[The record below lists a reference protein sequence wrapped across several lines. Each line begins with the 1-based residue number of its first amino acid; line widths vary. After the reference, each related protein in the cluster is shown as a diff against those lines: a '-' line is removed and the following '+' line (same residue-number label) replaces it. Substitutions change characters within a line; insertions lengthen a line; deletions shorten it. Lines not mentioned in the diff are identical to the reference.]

1 FHLKP
6 WMIKYL
12 YSNKI
17 KLTRIMSEDY
27 SLMELRESLQR
38 SFNELMLVLKAFGTP
53 NRLKILII
61 LLEGPK
67 TFQELIDSVEIKRTA
82 LSNHLVSLKDAFLVD
97 KIHHG
102 YYRITQKGLEFL
114 YAINNA
120 YQESQTSDALDK
132 EAEQRKQ
139 LLDTFLRRRED

>member
-1 FHLKP
+1 MPEDVSVLE
-6 WMIKYL
+6 L
-12 YSNKI
+12 Y
-17 KLTRIMSEDY
+17 
-27 SLMELRESLQR
+27 ESLQR

-53 NRLKILII
+53 NRLKILIT

-67 TFQELIDSVEIKRTA
+67 TFQELIESVEIKRTA
-82 LSNHLVSLKDAFLVD
+82 LSNHLSSLKEATLID

-114 YAINNA
+114 FAIDKA
-120 YQESQTSDALDK
+120 YKASQTSAAIEK
-132 EAEQRKQ
+132 ESEQRKQ

>member
-1 FHLKP
+1 MPEDVSVLE
-6 WMIKYL
+6 L
-12 YSNKI
+12 Y
-17 KLTRIMSEDY
+17 
-27 SLMELRESLQR
+27 ESLQR

-53 NRLKILII
+53 NRLKILIT

-67 TFQELIDSVEIKRTA
+67 TFQELIESVEIKRTA
-82 LSNHLVSLKDAFLVD
+82 LSNHLSSLKEATLID

-114 YAINNA
+114 FAIDKA
-120 YQESQTSDALDK
+120 YKVSQTSAAIEK
-132 EAEQRKQ
+132 ESEQRKQ